1 MSKDSTMEIDHP
13 ASTALRGLRAA
24 NEQLHAPPEIGQAL
38 LRSFDAQG
46 RMRRPSWRER
56 LKTWTAPL
64 VSAGAVA
71 AAAMLVL
78 LAPPPPAAQ
87 AAQTHPFIAI
97 GAADRLAGRTDL
109 TVVETRV
116 SQLDLAAWGMPVAP
130 SSVDGTVR
138 TQLLVGADGEP
149 LALRFMNE

>member
-1 MSKDSTMEIDHP
+1 MDTKHP

-24 NEQLHAPPEIGQAL
+24 NAALHAPPELEAAL
-38 LRSFDAQG
+38 LHAFDAG
-46 RMRRPSWRER
+46 RKPARKTWRER
-56 LKTWTAPL
+56 LRNWTAPL

-71 AAAMLVL
+71 TAALLVL
-78 LAPPPPAAQ
+78 LAPPPPVAQ
-87 AAQTHPFIAI
+87 AAQSHPFIAI
-97 GAADRLAGRTDL
+97 GAAERLAGRTDL

-130 SSVDGTVR
+130 SSVDGSVR

-149 LALRFMNE
+149 VALRFMNE